1 MLISKNNLPNVISL
15 VRIALVPPFIMA
27 LADGR
32 YLVALLIFGVAG
44 LSDALDGYLAKRNG
58 WKSRLGSIL
67 DPLADKILVVSAYI
81 TLAWLDLLPNW
92 LVAVILGRDL
102 MIVSGAL
109 VYHCTVQP
117 FDLAP
122 TWISKVNTVLQ
133 IALVLALLFKLSFV
147 PLPGWSIAG
156 LIYLVLVF
164 TIWSWLDYVW
174 TWSRRAVQVNAQGR
188 RD

>member
-1 MLISKNNLPNVISL
+1 MGKNNLPNIISL

-27 LADGR
+27 LTDGR
-32 YLVALLIFGVAG
+32 YFTALLLFGVAG

-67 DPLADKILVVSAYI
+67 DPLADKILLVSAYI
-81 TLAWLDLLPNW
+81 TLAWLDLLPAW
-92 LVAVILGRDL
+92 LVAVILGRDV
-102 MIVSGAL
+102 MIVGGAL
-109 VYHCTVQP
+109 VYHYTIRR

-133 IALVLALLFKLSFV
+133 ITLVLVLLFKLSFV
-147 PLPGWSIAG
+147 PLPSSSITG

-174 TWSRRAVQVNAQGR
+174 TWSTRAMQVNAEGR

>member
-1 MLISKNNLPNVISL
+1 MNKNNLPNVISL

-27 LADGR
+27 LLDGR
-32 YLVALLIFGVAG
+32 YLTALLLFGVAG
-44 LSDALDGYLAKRNG
+44 LSDALDGYLAKRHG

-67 DPLADKILVVSAYI
+67 DPLADKILLVSAYV
-81 TLAWLDLLPNW
+81 TLAWLDLLPGW

-102 MIVSGAL
+102 MIIGGAL
-109 VYHCTVQP
+109 VYHYTVRR

-133 IALVLALLFKLSFV
+133 ISLVLAVMLKLSIL
-147 PLPGWSIAG
+147 PLPEWSIVG
-156 LIYLVLVF
+156 LVYLVLVF
-164 TIWSWLDYVW
+164 TLWSWLDYVW
-174 TWSRRAVQVNAQGR
+174 TWITRAQQVNTQER

>member
-1 MLISKNNLPNVISL
+1 MGKNNLPNIISL

-27 LADGR
+27 LTDGR
-32 YLVALLIFGVAG
+32 YFTALLLFAVAG
-44 LSDALDGYLAKRNG
+44 LSDALDGYLAKRHG

-67 DPLADKILVVSAYI
+67 DPLADKILLVSAYV
-81 TLAWLDLLPNW
+81 TLAWLDLLPAW
-92 LVAVILGRDL
+92 LVAVILGRDV
-102 MIVSGAL
+102 MIVGGAL
-109 VYHCTVQP
+109 VYHYTIRR

-133 IALVLALLFKLSFV
+133 ITLVLAVMLKLSIL
-147 PLPGWSIAG
+147 PLPEWSIGA
-156 LIYLVLVF
+156 LVYLVLTF

-174 TWSRRAVQVNAQGR
+174 TWSARALQVNTQGR